1 MLIALCKKFND
12 QFETGVKKHIWKKIS
27 SELTKNCQRMYTY
40 QQCDTK
46 FKVLKNMY
54 KSVRKYNSQS
64 GNNKKSWEYYGLMDD
79 IMFNKPEIC
88 PVATCSSARGLITNG
103 LQEQDTNI
111 EVSRPS
117 ACSTPLSARELDEN
131 STTTNVMRK
140 RKHYEN
146 ATERRHQEKMSRQDR
161 YLSLLER
168 ITVAVERS
176 STTS

>member
-1 MLIALCKKFND
+1 MKDSNSKQASTQSNQERCISFVEEECNLENGDIENFRRACKQGKIWNENSTKMLIALCKKFID
-12 QFETGVKKHIWKKIS
+12 QFETGVQKHVWKKLS
-27 SELTKNCQRMYTY
+27 LELTKKCQRIYTY

-64 GNNKKSWEYYGLMDD
+64 GNNKKGWEYYGLMGD
-79 IMFNKPEIC
+79 IMFNKPQIC

-117 ACSTPLSARELDEN
+117 G
-131 STTTNVMRK
+131 
-140 RKHYEN
+140 
-146 ATERRHQEKMSRQDR
+146 
-161 YLSLLER
+161 
-168 ITVAVERS
+168 
-176 STTS
+176 